1 MDHPNA
7 VQARAV
13 FAALAAG
20 DIAPAF
26 DLMTDDYVMHNDI
39 GAGPWR
45 EVHGKDGVLDFWTR
59 WMQLFDNSF
68 RQEILDVLGYDDR
81 IVMIMHE
88 TGQAHGTP
96 YDNRA
101 IYLHELRDGKW
112 ASLRTTDMDP
122 ENCRRFWAAVPAPD
136 PAALTGS

>member
-7 VQARAV
+7 VRAREV
-13 FAALAAG
+13 FAAMAAG

-26 DLMTDDYVMHNDI
+26 ALMTDDYVMHNDI

-45 EVHGKDGVLDFWTR
+45 ELQGKAEVLDFWTR
-59 WMQLFDNSF
+59 WMELFDNSF

-81 IVMIMHE
+81 IVMVVHE

-101 IYLHELRDGKW
+101 IYLHEVREGKW
-112 ASLRTTDMDP
+112 TSLRTIDLDP
-122 ENCRRFWAAVPAPD
+122 ENCRRFWATVPTPD
-136 PAALTGS
+136 LSAASTP